1 MSHQGSAR
9 GGGPQRPWVV
19 VREAFCRARA
29 ALLFFAIAA
38 FLLAGSTAAAQDRA
52 TVLVTEVDGS
62 ITPVIADLLED
73 GIRTAEENGH
83 SAFVVE
89 LDTPGGLDASM
100 RDIVQD
106 FFGAKVPVVVYVAP
120 SGARAASAGTF
131 ITMAAHVAAM
141 APGTTIGAA
150 TPVDLQGGEI
160 SDKIINDAVSF
171 ARSVAGF
178 RDRNVEFAV
187 DAVRE
192 GRSITADE
200 AVQLGVVDL
209 VVRDSNTLLEMIDGR
224 TVIVADG
231 SEVTLQTGGA
241 GIETYDPGFFRNVLR
256 LLADPNLAFLFISLG
271 TLAVVYEVANPGLGL
286 AGIIGVILLILG
298 FFSLAV
304 LPVNAAGAALLIL
317 AAGLFVGEL
326 FVPGIG
332 VLGAG
337 GTIALL
343 LGGLFLF
350 EGPFGVSPA
359 VLWPVA
365 LVVGAGVLL
374 AARLTWRAR
383 RAPSASGLEALIGRE
398 AVVRVADGL
407 SGEAFVEGAWWRVR
421 SRSGHL
427 TEGQTVTVVA
437 TEGLELIVDTEE
449 GAS

>member
-1 MSHQGSAR
+1 L
-9 GGGPQRPWVV
+9 VV
-19 VREAFCRARA
+19 
-29 ALLFFAIAA
+29 IAA
-38 FLLAGSTAAAQDRA
+38 FLLPGSTAVAQDRV
-52 TVLVTEVDGS
+52 TVLVTEVDGP
-62 ITPVIADLLED
+62 ITPVIADHLED

-83 SAFVVE
+83 SAFVVK
-89 LDTPGGLDASM
+89 LDTPGGLDAAM

-106 FFGAKVPVVVYVAP
+106 FLGARVPVVVYVAP

-160 SDKIINDAVSF
+160 SDKTINDAVSF

-178 RDRNVEFAV
+178 HDRDTEFAV

-192 GRSITADE
+192 GRSITAAE

-224 TVIVADG
+224 TVVMADG

-241 GIETYDPGFFRNVLR
+241 AIETYDPGFFRNVLW

-271 TLAVVYEVANPGLGL
+271 TLAVIYELANPGLGL
-286 AGIIGVILLILG
+286 AGVIGVILLILG

-317 AAGLFVGEL
+317 AAGLFIGEL

-350 EGPFGVSPA
+350 EGPYGVSPA

-383 RAPSASGLEALIGRE
+383 RAPSAAGLEALIGRK
-398 AVVRVADGL
+398 AVVRVAEGP
-407 SGEAFVEGAWWRVR
+407 SGEALVEGAWWRVR
-421 SRSGHL
+421 SRNGHL

-449 GAS
+449 DGS

>member
-1 MSHQGSAR
+1 MFAR
-9 GGGPQRPWVV
+9 WI
-19 VREAFCRARA
+19 VR
-29 ALLFFAIAA
+29 ALALP
-38 FLLAGSTAAAQDRA
+38 FLILGAAAPALAQGEGDPA
-52 TVLVTEVDGS
+52 VPAEVDAAAPDAAPVVHFLTWDDA
-62 ITPVIADLLED
+62 ITPVT
-73 GIRTAEENGH
+73 RTVIQEAIEEVAESGG
-83 SAFVVE
+83 AALVIE
-89 LDTPGGLDASM
+89 LDTPGGLLDAT
-100 RDIVQD
+100 RDIVSD
-106 FFGAKVPVVVYVAP
+106 ILDSPVPVLVWVGPA
-120 SGARAASAGTF
+120 GARAASAGTF

-150 TPVDLQGGEI
+150 TPVDLGGGEI
-160 SDKIINDAVSF
+160 SDKVINDAVSF

-178 RDRNVEFAV
+178 HDRDIEFAV

-192 GRSITADE
+192 GRSITAEE

-224 TVIVADG
+224 TVMMADG

-241 GIETYDPGFFRNVLR
+241 AIKTYDPGFFRNVLR

-271 TLAVVYEVANPGLGL
+271 TLAVIYELANPGLGL
-286 AGIIGVILLILG
+286 AGSIGVVLLILG
-298 FFSLAV
+298 FYSLAV

-317 AAGLFVGEL
+317 AAGLFIAEL

-350 EGPFGVSPA
+350 EDPYGVSPA

-383 RAPSASGLEALIGRE
+383 RAPSASGLEALTGRE
-398 AVVRVADGL
+398 AVVRVAEGL

-421 SRSGHL
+421 SRNGPL
-427 TEGQTVTVVA
+427 AEGQTVTVVA
-437 TEGLELIVDTEE
+437 IEGLELIVDTEE
-449 GAS
+449 EES